1 MNKSGPGGTALTVNI
16 DAGDE
21 YIPARRETLTCAPRW
36 WILITDA
43 TAVSSTDDC
52 SPCRLSRKNWLNVD
66 CWSDPDDC
74 WWPAGSES
82 DYNCWSKRDEFI
94 SICTQTGYYNVRG
107 WKCRR
112 WRWCRAAMACV
123 SPLLGLA
130 PVPPLGQLL
139 LVILL
144 VVDFYQP
151 QPYHMCLSSYF
162 YCTNYQ
168 VPRKDDNIYDIY
180 LCWW

>member
-1 MNKSGPGGTALTVNI
+1 MRAFAPIRKNQLTISIMINYWALSHIFKFAFVSFVFPRQTDGRCLYGPWVHLGRRWWINLGRWEALTVNI

-52 SPCRLSRKNWLNVD
+52 SPCRLSRKNWLLVD

-82 DYNCWSKRDEFI
+82 DYHCWSKRDEFI
-94 SICTQTGYYNVRG
+94 SICTQTGYYD
-107 WKCRR
+107 
-112 WRWCRAAMACV
+112 A
-123 SPLLGLA
+123 S
-130 PVPPLGQLL
+130 Q
-139 LVILL
+139 
-144 VVDFYQP
+144 
-151 QPYHMCLSSYF
+151 
-162 YCTNYQ
+162 
-168 VPRKDDNIYDIY
+168 
-180 LCWW
+180 